1 MHHRCVVPLRTGRD
15 RVNVMPTIP
24 EDGLRPT
31 GWWWWV
37 RLWYTVMG
45 LTSHPTSWHRRWWTA
60 YLTPTVVM
68 PDRRPFAF
76 DVESDDGGNS
86 VVEDGDGMGHLEDE
100 DSTSMGSDDNDLPME
115 NQTHDEMSQG
125 LVPFGVG
132 ESDLS
137 DDDDDASADEDDD
150 DEYDVSALYDGSFA
164 PVLARPESRRA
175 AAPPP
180 TSDAMILETLVVA
193 AIQRGIELVHGQATG
208 DVYKN
213 AQQLIKEYGYP

>member
-1 MHHRCVVPLRTGRD
+1 
-15 RVNVMPTIP
+15 MPTIP
-24 EDGLRPT
+24 EDGP
-31 GWWWWV
+31 GWWVW
-37 RLWYTVMG
+37 LWYTVMG

-60 YLTPTVVM
+60 TLTPTVVM

-76 DVESDDGGNS
+76 DVESDGENS
-86 VVEDGDGMGHLEDE
+86 VDDGYGTGHLED
-100 DSTSMGSDDNDLPME
+100 SNHSNSMGADDADNDNDNDEDDLPME
-115 NQTHDEMSQG
+115 NQTHDEMSHG
-125 LVPFGVG
+125 LVPFGIG

-137 DDDDDASADEDDD
+137 DDASADEDDD

-213 AQQLIKEYGYP
+213 AQQLIKEYGYQ